1 MRHFSS
7 RVGVQR
13 LGPNQCRLEMSLLM
27 QPSIYIPFGV
37 RHMVGGQVRT
47 RRRQQQQQQQQG
59 CGVGGPGLNSP
70 PPFSA
75 GASACLTVLTTA
87 GILPSWHAGQ
97 GLLML
102 LLWLM

>member
-1 MRHFSS
+1 MMRHFSS

-47 RRRQQQQQQQQG
+47 R
-59 CGVGGPGLNSP
+59 GGSSSTSGFAVAGLG
-70 PPFSA
+70 F
-75 GASACLTVLTTA
+75 
-87 GILPSWHAGQ
+87 
-97 GLLML
+97 LL
-102 LLWLM
+102 